1 MTHGHRTVKCKECD
15 KTISNCRCMRK
26 DKTIIYETC
35 DQCKIAVFEKA
46 IEAATETTEELKKI
60 REGE

>member
-1 MTHGHRTVKCKECD
+1 MHHKTICKECEAV
-15 KTISNCRCMRK
+15 IEQCRCPSK

-46 IEAATETTEELKKI
+46 IETATETTEELRKI